1 MTGSDYQVRPVGS
14 VESPLVDLAV
24 APPQGD
30 EGGPEAWLVLDPQF
44 APAMRSLEVGTTVV
58 VLTWLDRADRSVL
71 EVHPRG
77 DPDRPKQGIFSTRSP
92 DRPNPIG
99 LHEVEILA
107 IEGRRIQVRK
117 LEAIDGTPIIDIK
130 PVLGPISER

>member
-1 MTGSDYQVRPVGS
+1 
-14 VESPLVDLAV
+14 
-24 APPQGD
+24 
-30 EGGPEAWLVLDPQF
+30 
-44 APAMRSLEVGTTVV
+44 